1 MRYFRAAGR
10 VRRVA
15 AALAVFLGLA
25 GAGSLRAD
33 KPTGEPLVLS
43 TIETEQGVP
52 LAIVSPD
59 GKTVSCVTVRLHWNP
74 QTQVGPNDDPASFTL
89 DIPPDSPGAAI
100 FTAQLWTAS
109 LASAM
114 AWQQPWQGARWKV
127 LDTPATDGTGIDA
140 ALAVGMISTSARR
153 PYPKDALVIGS
164 LRPDGSLG
172 AVARLEERLDAASAA
187 GIARVIIPSIQRFDT
202 DSDGNVINVVKRAA
216 DLHLECV
223 PVDNL
228 AQATEAVMNDP
239 LPEVTLD
246 ATTPHYD
253 NGVAGYIDDFAQHEQ
268 FEVKSDLAF
277 APSEADLSRYPAH
290 LAALWQSVY
299 ADNNAAQQ
307 AYRAGQ
313 VYVAYRLFARA
324 SGRMHGLNALLAQN
338 GGLFDVKNALAD
350 AEDLRRQLHD
360 LITPPS
366 IDKDDLASGLLV
378 AEMCDWAYDLTAEL
392 EGAELVTKQTYSQRT
407 DASAAERDRAREAI
421 TLANE
426 EAKYLLKEAD
436 FFTGLLPHVA
446 ANPVPVDENAAH
458 LLPQLIPAQL
468 AAAEIFTEGIRPRA
482 GELREG
488 LLFDP
493 RLAAYID
500 VLRET
505 QTAWNARQRR
515 KEFENTPVAAPA
527 DESTKLNAVSTSNV
541 AFDPGNTYAPP
552 HTEVAPSSPAKKL
565 SDTAACLVW
574 ANNDCEIAALDEK
587 YLRLGGT
594 IDPATHEWH
603 LKDRARL
610 DALLQM
616 AETGAR
622 QGIAF
627 AEKADVDTAV
637 LDMIYEKA
645 AQLRIQGDDVSVL
658 DALRN
663 FWRCALLG
671 NICWQLAHAQKAQAV
686 DLNAD
691 NNAKKDGGAG
701 TDQAKDQG
709 ATGTPKPGAQPS
721 TAPTPTAA
729 AASTNAPAATPAVA
743 STNAAPVPPA
753 PAAASTEVHAAE
765 NAGTPAAVAAQA
777 ANPATNAPPVPDL
790 PRALPVT
797 NADVTAVP
805 PVAPPATNDIDT
817 ANAPRALPVTDDT
830 AQANAATNAPPVAP
844 PADAAATGEAPAG
857 PDMNNIP
864 VAPVARTED
873 YSGAGTN
880 AAPATNAPPATPPG
894 AGTSMP

>member
-1 MRYFRAAGR
+1 M
-10 VRRVA
+10 A
-15 AALAVFLGLA
+15 AALALSLDLA
-25 GAGSLRAD
+25 GVESLCALD
-33 KPTGEPLVLS
+33 KPTGEPLAIS

-52 LAIVSPD
+52 LSIVSPD

-74 QTQVGPNDDPASFTL
+74 QAQVGPGDDPASFTL

-100 FTAQLWTAS
+100 FTAQLWNAS

-202 DSDGNVINVVKRAA
+202 DKDGNVVNIVKRAA

-228 AQATEAVMNDP
+228 VQATEAVMNDP
-239 LPEVTLD
+239 LPEITLD
-246 ATTPHYD
+246 ASTPHYD
-253 NGVAGYIDDFAQHEQ
+253 NNVAGYIDDFAQREQ

-277 APSEADLSRYPAH
+277 APSQADLSRYPPH

-299 ADNNAAQQ
+299 ADNDAAQQ

-324 SGRMHGLNALLAQN
+324 SGRMHGLNALVAQN
-338 GGLFDVKNALAD
+338 SALFDVKNALAD
-350 AEDLRRQLHD
+350 AEDLHRQLHD
-360 LITPPS
+360 LITPPPV
-366 IDKDDLASGLLV
+366 DKNDLASGLLA
-378 AEMCDWAYDLTAEL
+378 AEMCEWAYDLTAEI

-446 ANPVPVDENAAH
+446 ATPVPVEENAAH

-482 GELREG
+482 GELRDG

-552 HTEVAPSSPAKKL
+552 HTEVAPSSPAKRL

-627 AEKADVDTAV
+627 AEKAEVNTAV

-645 AQLRIQGDDVSVL
+645 AQLRIQGDDASAL

-671 NICWQLAHAQKAQAV
+671 NLCWQLAHAQKTEAV
-686 DLNAD
+686 DLSAD
-691 NNAKKDGGAG
+691 NNAKKDGDKGPA
-701 TDQAKDQG
+701 QG
-709 ATGTPKPGAQPS
+709 ATGTPKPGAQPP

-729 AASTNAPAATPAVA
+729 STNAPPAAASSAQTAASTNAPPAT
-743 STNAAPVPPA
+743 PA
-753 PAAASTEVHAAE
+753 PAAASTEVHAAA
-765 NAGTPAAVAAQA
+765 NVGTPAAVAAQA
-777 ANPATNAPPVPDL
+777 ASPPTNSPPPAPEI

-797 NADVTAVP
+797 NADVVATP
-805 PVAPPATNDIDT
+805 PPAPPATNDVDT
-817 ANAPRALPVTDDT
+817 ANAPRALPATDAT
-830 AQANAATNAPPVAP
+830 AQANAATNAPPAAP
-844 PADAAATGEAPAG
+844 PADAAATGENPAG

-880 AAPATNAPPATPPG
+880 SAPATNAPPATPPG

>member
-1 MRYFRAAGR
+1 
-10 VRRVA
+10 
-15 AALAVFLGLA
+15 L
-25 GAGSLRAD
+25 D
-33 KPTGEPLVLS
+33 KPTGAPLVLS

-52 LAIVSPD
+52 LSIVSPD
-59 GKTVSCVTVRLHWNP
+59 GKTVSCVTVRLHWDP
-74 QTQVGPNDDPASFTL
+74 LPQVGPNDDPASFTL

-100 FTAQLWTAS
+100 FTAQLWNAS

-127 LDTPATDGTGIDA
+127 LDTPATDGTGISA

-153 PYPKDALVIGS
+153 PYPKDTLVIGS

-172 AVARLEERLDAASAA
+172 AVGRLGERLDAASGA

-202 DSDGNVINVVKRAA
+202 DSDGNVVNMVKRAQ
-216 DLHLECV
+216 DLHLECI
-223 PVDNL
+223 PADNL
-228 AQATEAVMNDP
+228 VQATEAVMGDP

-246 ATTPHYD
+246 ASTPHYD
-253 NGVAGYIDDFAQHEQ
+253 NTVASYIDDFAQREQ

-277 APSEADLSRYPAH
+277 APRQADLDRYPPH
-290 LAALWQSVY
+290 LAALWRSVY
-299 ADNNAAQQ
+299 ADNDAAQQ

-324 SGRMHGLNALLAQN
+324 SGRMHALNALVAQN
-338 GGLFDVKNALAD
+338 GPTFDVKSALAD
-350 AEDLRRQLHD
+350 AEDLRRQIHD
-360 LITPPS
+360 LVTPPD
-366 IDKDDLASGLLV
+366 IDKDDLASALLV
-378 AEMCDWAYDLTAEL
+378 AEMCDWAYDLNAEI

-407 DASAAERDRAREAI
+407 DATAADRDRAREAI

-436 FFTGLLPHVA
+436 FFTGLLPDVA
-446 ANPVPVDENAAH
+446 ANPVPVEENAAH

-468 AAAEIFTEGIRPRA
+468 AAAEIFTDGIRPRA
-482 GELREG
+482 GDLREG

-493 RLAAYID
+493 RLVAYID

-527 DESTKLNAVSTSNV
+527 DESTKLNTVATSNV

-552 HTEVAPSSPAKKL
+552 HTQIAPTAAAKKL
-565 SDTAACLVW
+565 SDVAACLVW

-587 YLRLGGT
+587 YLRLGGA

-610 DALLQM
+610 DSLLQM

-627 AEKADVDTAV
+627 AEKADVDTSV
-637 LDMIYEKA
+637 LDLIYEKA
-645 AQLRIQGDDVSVL
+645 AQLRIQGDDASAL

-671 NICWQLAHAQKAQAV
+671 NMCWQLAHAQEAQAV
-686 DLNAD
+686 DLTAAAD
-691 NNAKKDGGAG
+691 TTKKDGDKGADP
-701 TDQAKDQG
+701 TKDQG
-709 ATGTPKPGAQPS
+709 TTGTPKPGAQPPA
-721 TAPTPTAA
+721 TGPQTAA
-729 AASTNAPAATPAVA
+729 TTNAPAATPPAP
-743 STNAAPVPPA
+743 STNA
-753 PAAASTEVHAAE
+753 PAAASTEVHAA
-765 NAGTPAAVAAQA
+765 AIVGTPAAIAALA
-777 ANPATNAPPVPDL
+777 SNPSTNSAPPAPDI

-797 NADVTAVP
+797 NADVMATP
-805 PVAPPATNDIDT
+805 PAPPPATNDVDT
-817 ANAPRALPVTDDT
+817 ANAPRALPANDDAGT
-830 AQANAATNAPPVAP
+830 TNSPPPSTTNGP
-844 PADAAATGEAPAG
+844 PAAIPAAATDTSASPPV
-857 PDMNNIP
+857 PDMNSIP

-873 YSGAGTN
+873 YSNAGTN
-880 AAPATNAPPATPPG
+880 AAPATPAPATNVPTPPG

>member
-1 MRYFRAAGR
+1 M
-10 VRRVA
+10 
-15 AALAVFLGLA
+15 
-25 GAGSLRAD
+25 
-33 KPTGEPLVLS
+33 PLS
-43 TIETEQGVP
+43 
-52 LAIVSPD
+52 IVSPD
-59 GKTVSCVTVRLHWNP
+59 GKTVSCVTVRLHWDP
-74 QTQVGPNDDPASFTL
+74 QAQVGPNDDPAGFTL

-100 FTAQLWTAS
+100 FTAQLWNAS
-109 LASAM
+109 LAAAM
-114 AWQQPWQGARWKV
+114 AWQQPWQGARWKI
-127 LDTPATDGTGIDA
+127 LDTPATDGTGISA

-153 PYPKDALVIGS
+153 PYPKDTLVIGS

-172 AVARLEERLDAASAA
+172 AVARLGERLDAASAA

-202 DSDGNVINVVKRAA
+202 DSDGSVVNIVKRAE

-223 PVDNL
+223 PVDNVVE
-228 AQATEAVMNDP
+228 ATEAVMSDP
-239 LPEVTLD
+239 LPDTTLD

-253 NGVAGYIDDFAQHEQ
+253 NNIAGYIDDFAQREQ
-268 FEVKSDLAF
+268 FNVKSDLAF
-277 APSEADLSRYPAH
+277 APKDADLDRYPPR
-290 LAALWQSVY
+290 LAALWRMVY
-299 ADNNAAQQ
+299 ADNDAAQQ

-324 SGRMHGLNALLAQN
+324 SGRMHGLNALVAEN
-338 GGLFDVKNALAD
+338 GETFDVKAALAD
-350 AEDLRRQLHD
+350 AEDLRRQIHD

-366 IDKDDLASGLLV
+366 IDKDDLESALLV
-378 AEMCDWAYDLTAEL
+378 SEMCDWAYDLSAQI
-392 EGAELVTKQTYSQRT
+392 EGAELVTKQTFSQRT
-407 DASAAERDRAREAI
+407 DATAAERDRAREAI

-446 ANPVPVDENAAH
+446 ANPVPVEENAAH

-468 AAAEIFTEGIRPRA
+468 AAAEIFTDGIRPRA
-482 GELREG
+482 GDLREG

-552 HTEVAPSSPAKKL
+552 HNQIAPTSPAKKL

-574 ANNDCEIAALDEK
+574 VNNDCEIATLDEK
-587 YLRLGGT
+587 YLRLDGA

-603 LKDRARL
+603 LKDRSRL

-622 QGIAF
+622 QGIAC
-627 AEKADVDTAV
+627 AEKAEVDTAV

-645 AQLRIQGDDVSVL
+645 EQLRNQGDDVSGL

-671 NICWQLAHAQKAQAV
+671 NMCWQLAHSQKAQAV
-686 DLNAD
+686 DLTAAAD
-691 NNAKKDGGAG
+691 TKKDGDKGA
-701 TDQAKDQG
+701 DQAKDQG
-709 ATGTPKPGAQPS
+709 ATGTPKPGAQPP
-721 TAPTPTAA
+721 AE
-729 AASTNAPAATPAVA
+729 ASTNAPPATPAAVA
-743 STNAAPVPPA
+743 STNAP
-753 PAAASTEVHAAE
+753 AASTEVHAAA

-777 ANPATNAPPVPDL
+777 AAPATNA
-790 PRALPVT
+790 
-797 NADVTAVP
+797 
-805 PVAPPATNDIDT
+805 APPATNTAVVIPTAPVATNDVDT
-817 ANAPRALPVTDDT
+817 ANAPRALPATEDT
-830 AQANAATNAPPVAP
+830 GPANPTTASTTNAPPVAP
-844 PADAAATGEAPAG
+844 AADAGGNNAAG
-857 PDMNNIP
+857 PDMNSIP

-873 YSGAGTN
+873 YSGADTN
-880 AAPATNAPPATPPG
+880 AAPATNAPPSPPPNAPIPPG